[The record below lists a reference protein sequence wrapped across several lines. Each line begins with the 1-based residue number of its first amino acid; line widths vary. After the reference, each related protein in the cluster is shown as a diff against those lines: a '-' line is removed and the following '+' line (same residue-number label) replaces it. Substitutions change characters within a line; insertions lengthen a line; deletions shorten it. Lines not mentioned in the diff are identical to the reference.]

1 MANLCIRVGAEVR
14 DGFVLARQSEAA
26 IAAFA
31 REISRTTGC
40 EWTEVPLEEAAAL
53 VIAAA
58 LRGESVRPL
67 SVPAVPAVALFRRA
81 YDRSAVPC

>member
-1 MANLCIRVGAEVR
+1 
-14 DGFVLARQSEAA
+14 
-26 IAAFA
+26 
-31 REISRTTGC
+31 
-40 EWTEVPLEEAAAL
+40 